1 MFIKVLLN
9 IKNLLIFFEKGRDAR
24 LDQVNRAFEPLGC
37 SSQSLDPSSE
47 SGIPMEKWRCYPLV
61 NIQKA
66 IENGHLL
73 VGLPIKHKVIFH
85 SYVKVPEGNGN
96 IMKHHFRIIKIH

>member
-37 SSQSLDPSSE
+37 SSQSLDPLAGSILGPSESE
-47 SGIPMEKWRCYPLV
+47 SGIPIDKLEMLM
-61 NIQKA
+61 
-66 IENGHLL
+66 GT
-73 VGLPIKHKVIFH
+73 
-85 SYVKVPEGNGN
+85 S
-96 IMKHHFRIIKIH
+96 